1 MTTDYRPVLLSPR
14 DIAHL
19 IGRPV
24 GTVKRWGTEGRL
36 TRHNGRYDLLEL
48 RDVVE
53 GRAQRPPKRP

>member
-1 MTTDYRPVLLSPR
+1 VAYRPVLLPPK

-36 TRHNGRYDLLEL
+36 TKHNGLYDWLEL
-48 RDVVE
+48 AEVLE
-53 GRAQRPPKRP
+53 GRATVPAKRAA